1 MLSLLCFRILI
12 WIAPLWRGRGSPV
25 EYQKG
30 YVLAHLLLWTVGLV
44 RNTAAMAEGLL
55 GLLTEQSSTS
65 HPHASGVKGDAG
77 QWLLPLM
84 FSVVLELEVGATL
97 KVALPSA
104 CPAGR
109 PPRAARASIFIMEK
123 TQKFTIHD

>member
-1 MLSLLCFRILI
+1 M
-12 WIAPLWRGRGSPV
+12 
-25 EYQKG
+25 G

-44 RNTAAMAEGLL
+44 RDNVAMAEGLL

-84 FSVVLELEVGATL
+84 ISVVPEQKVGDTL
-97 KVALPSA
+97 RLALLSA

-109 PPRAARASIFIMEK
+109 PLRVVRASILL
-123 TQKFTIHD
+123 

>member
-1 MLSLLCFRILI
+1 MRD
-12 WIAPLWRGRGSPV
+12 
-25 EYQKG
+25 
-30 YVLAHLLLWTVGLV
+30 TV
-44 RNTAAMAEGLL
+44 AMAEGLL

-123 TQKFTIHD
+123 TRKFTKF